1 MSPETVKAIS
11 EGATSKGNVLQVA
24 ELAGIMGGKR
34 TGELIPLC
42 HLLPGTSIG
51 VEMEI
56 DPDLPGVRAR
66 AAARISGNTGVELEA
81 LTAVSIALL
90 TVYDMVKSMDRGMVI
105 EGVRLLRKEGG
116 RSGLWEASEQ
126 G

>member
-1 MSPETVKAIS
+1 M
-11 EGATSKGNVLQVA
+11 A

-105 EGVRLLRKEGG
+105 EGVRLLRKRRRQVGAVGG
-116 RSGLWEASEQ
+116 L
-126 G
+126 